1 MKNKFL
7 LSGISALFFVFISI
21 LVIYHNQVLLN
32 IDNRIYSWI
41 SNHQNSSLYDFM
53 LSITKIGDIPETL
66 TILFVFGLFLF
77 IRNKEKLYIFV
88 STAVLG
94 ILSTELIKYLIERA
108 RPFNLLEH
116 NYSFP
121 SFHAMISTVFL
132 LSSLFLITPLLKNR
146 ISKNLFVI
154 STSIIFPIVAIS
166 RIYLSVHW
174 TSDVVAGIILGL
186 ICFIISKNI
195 CCHNEENVL

>member
-186 ICFIISKNI
+186 ICFVISKNI

>member
-1 MKNKFL
+1 M
-7 LSGISALFFVFISI
+7 FFVFISI

-186 ICFIISKNI
+186 ICFVISKNI